1 MSSNEKDKDGNKI
14 VKTYGEKDGLPR
26 LHRNGSYLR
35 RSRKRDYPANSEIGG
50 YKTME

>member
-1 MSSNEKDKDGNKI
+1 MSCKEKDKDGNKI

-26 LHRNGSYLR
+26 LYRNGSYLR
-35 RSRKRDYPANSEIGG
+35 RSRNRKAVNKVGS